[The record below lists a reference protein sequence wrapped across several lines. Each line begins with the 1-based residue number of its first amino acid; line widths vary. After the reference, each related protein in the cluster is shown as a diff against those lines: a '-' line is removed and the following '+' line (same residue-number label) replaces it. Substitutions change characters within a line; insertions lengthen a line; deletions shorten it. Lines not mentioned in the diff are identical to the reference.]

1 MCTKEMAEDYPPW
14 LMSPMSLEKPSRE
27 MITSDGKTTRALM
40 QGAGDDMAT
49 RERAA
54 ESAAGGHECV
64 SNQKKNPGIGG
75 NPDGNRGT
83 SGDALLQHKRREL
96 ALRKKEIQAKE
107 RQEKMPV
114 KSTCQVREKQIHQQK
129 SL

>member
-1 MCTKEMAEDYPPW
+1 
-14 LMSPMSLEKPSRE
+14 
-27 MITSDGKTTRALM
+27 M

-83 SGDALLQHKRREL
+83 SGDALLQQRQGQGQGPSEGSFKENVDQGNAFL
-96 ALRKKEIQAKE
+96 ASEPKEE
-107 RQEKMPV
+107 DTVV
-114 KSTCQVREKQIHQQK
+114 KVSHYFPFRIVLHILISS
-129 SL
+129 SLFLPFFLFCL